1 MNESKITAT
10 VVAKSLVVKE
20 NVLVRKADVVM
31 TEVPAKQFVF
41 EFATKVMKKADL
53 NRNMRLTYTEMT
65 QMLEG
70 SHYQDFGRW
79 VDSQKQKGFRRFDAD
94 KQGSIDMNE
103 LCDVVEEYALKGGK
117 LEVEP
122 HTVFLPPQSPR
133 HTPKRSPHMTY
144 LKTPLHDP
152 DTPTTLEQSMLSVST
167 RVKALADAGVD
178 SDTMD
183 LVKVNPIV
191 KTVTVFIHYMYLS
204 L

>member
-10 VVAKSLVVKE
+10 VVAKSLVVNE
-20 NVLVRKADVVM
+20 NVLVRKTDVVM

-53 NRNMRLTYTEMT
+53 NRNMRLTYTDMT

-79 VDSQKQKGFRRFDAD
+79 VDSQKQKGFRFDAD
-94 KQGSIDMNE
+94 KQGSSDMNE

-122 HTVFLPPQSPR
+122 HAGISG
-133 HTPKRSPHMTY
+133 
-144 LKTPLHDP
+144 
-152 DTPTTLEQSMLSVST
+152 
-167 RVKALADAGVD
+167 GVD
-178 SDTMD
+178 AENVAPECGAPSSRLPHRFQDEEFRLMFEEAILNTSM
-183 LVKVNPIV
+183 K
-191 KTVTVFIHYMYLS
+191 LS
-204 L
+204 SAITLT